1 MASTTAMPLPLRAS
15 ASNRF
20 LRVFMNHL
28 ATAAAVGSTIL
39 VMAPLIAIF
48 AYLLFMGASSLNL
61 AFFTQVPKP
70 VGEAGGGMANS
81 ILGSGILLAIASL
94 MGVPIGIAGGIYI
107 AEFGRNKRLANM
119 VRFTAD
125 VLNGVPSIVMGIAI
139 YTLIVVPQKHFS
151 ALAGGVALGIM
162 MIPTITR
169 TTEEMLLMVP
179 LNVRE
184 AALGLGVP
192 NWRSVLSITLRT
204 ASPGVITGCMLAFA
218 RVAGETAPL
227 LFTAFGNQFWS
238 TSVNQPI
245 AALPLQIFV
254 YALSPYDEW
263 HRLAW
268 AGALVLIV
276 LIVVSVA
283 LVRYVRARSFERG
296 KLVGVAIEVS
306 DLNAWY
312 GTNHTLQ
319 SISLKIPANHATALI
334 GPSGCGKSTFVRC
347 LNRMHE
353 TNPIGRVTGTVRV
366 GPTDIYAQTSPVEV
380 RRRIGMV
387 FQRPNPF
394 PTMSIYDN
402 VASGL
407 RLNGFRNRK
416 VLDEVVERSLQQA
429 ALWDEVKNDLKKKSG
444 ASLSGGQQQRL
455 CIARALAVD
464 PEVMLMDEPASALDP
479 VSTAK
484 IEDLIFQLKTQ
495 YTIVIVTHNMQQAA
509 RVAENTGFFLNGKL
523 VEFDATHKIFTNPT
537 DKRTED
543 YITGRFG

>member
-1 MASTTAMPLPLRAS
+1 MATTTMPPPRRAR

-20 LRVFMNHL
+20 LRVVIDHL
-28 ATAAAVGSTIL
+28 ATVAAVGSTIV

-48 AYLLFMGASSLNL
+48 GYLLFKGASSLNV
-61 AFFTQVPKP
+61 AFFTQIPKP
-70 VGEAGGGMANS
+70 VGESGGGMANS
-81 ILGSGILLAIASL
+81 IVGSGVLLAIASL

-139 YTLIVVPQKHFS
+139 YTLLVAGKGYT
-151 ALAGGVALGIM
+151 ALSGGVALGIM

-227 LFTAFGNQFWS
+227 LFTAFGNQYWS
-238 TSVNQPI
+238 TSLTQPI

-283 LVRYVRARSFERG
+283 LVRYVAGRG
-296 KLVGVAIEVS
+296 V
-306 DLNAWY
+306 
-312 GTNHTLQ
+312 
-319 SISLKIPANHATALI
+319 LK
-334 GPSGCGKSTFVRC
+334 
-347 LNRMHE
+347 
-353 TNPIGRVTGTVRV
+353 
-366 GPTDIYAQTSPVEV
+366 
-380 RRRIGMV
+380 
-387 FQRPNPF
+387 
-394 PTMSIYDN
+394 
-402 VASGL
+402 
-407 RLNGFRNRK
+407 
-416 VLDEVVERSLQQA
+416 
-429 ALWDEVKNDLKKKSG
+429 G
-444 ASLSGGQQQRL
+444 AS
-455 CIARALAVD
+455 
-464 PEVMLMDEPASALDP
+464 
-479 VSTAK
+479 
-484 IEDLIFQLKTQ
+484 
-495 YTIVIVTHNMQQAA
+495 
-509 RVAENTGFFLNGKL
+509 
-523 VEFDATHKIFTNPT
+523 
-537 DKRTED
+537 
-543 YITGRFG
+543 